1 MAQSPYNLVNSGE
14 SDPIRSVKNSLETGK
29 QGRLTFVQN
38 GNQIH
43 SVYKDPLFN
52 AVDPNI
58 SNGLRKTRFM
68 YITLAPTEYVDEV
81 WVFDNIVPVWLS
93 KETFRFYEKPLPIGG
108 LSSPIPL
115 DTSKYNVSKSIMEL
129 DFD

>member
-1 MAQSPYNLVNSGE
+1 
-14 SDPIRSVKNSLETGK
+14 
-29 QGRLTFVQN
+29 
-38 GNQIH
+38 
-43 SVYKDPLFN
+43 
-52 AVDPNI
+52 
-58 SNGLRKTRFM
+58 M

-129 DFD
+129 DFDQMRIKDVYELYGVSNSTLYYYAFSFNNVTSSVKITAELKVKDPLLKGSKFRI